1 MGEIVFRNVT
11 KRYGNITAVDDA
23 SFIVNDNEFFCF
35 FGPPLCG
42 KSTILRL
49 ILGLETPDA
58 GEIQIDGKP
67 VRGVSPAD
75 RNVAMVFQNLAL
87 FPHMSAADNVRFP
100 LVERGVP
107 EAQIEKRLTDV
118 AAKLHIG
125 HILHKPP
132 AQLSGGERQR
142 VAIARAIIRDP
153 VAYLMDDPIS
163 ALDARLREE
172 TRVELKRIQRELGKT
187 LVYVTHDQEE
197 AMSVADRMAILEN
210 GKIRQI
216 GSPVEIYDHPVNVYV
231 ARLLGS
237 PMINIMKSAACGCEH
252 RSGRRCHWLA
262 GVAAPT
268 EASEIGLRPE
278 DIKVRP
284 WSDDRPGQPAKVIE
298 VEPLGGYTV
307 VTLDAGELR
316 LRALDA
322 RPAGYQARCNCRR
335 SHASQAEYI
344 ILQRAEVPSHD
355 ERHRKKDDGEESMAK
370 STEFEPD
377 VKVRTKEYKIGCVGA
392 GMIMAECH
400 LAAYKEA
407 GFPVAA
413 IASRTMANAEK
424 VAKRW
429 KIPTIHATPEAL
441 IEDKS
446 VEIIDIAFPPDQ
458 QPALIRHALKQKHIK
473 AILAQ
478 KPLALSLA
486 EAIKLRNEAHQAGKS
501 SPSTRTCVTTSR
513 CVFSSRSS
521 IPERLAISSL
531 RRSTCMRSRIGS
543 RSLRTMTA

>member
-1 MGEIVFRNVT
+1 MGEVVFRNVT
-11 KRYGNITAVDDA
+11 KRYGNVTAVDDA
-23 SFIVNDNEFFCF
+23 TFIVKDNEFFCF

-58 GEIQIDGKP
+58 GEILIDGKP
-67 VRGVSPAD
+67 VRGVSPAE

-87 FPHMSAADNVRFP
+87 FPHMSARDNVRFP
-100 LVERGVP
+100 LAERRVP

-118 AAKLHIG
+118 AGKLHIS

-216 GSPVEIYDHPVNVYV
+216 GAPVEIYDRPISVYV

-237 PMINIMKSAACGCEH
+237 PMMNILKSMRAGTGIEAAGGAI
-252 RSGRRCHWLA
+252 RLTGGTVPA
-262 GVAAPT
+262 

-278 DIKVRP
+278 DIKVNP
-284 WSDDRPGQPAKVIE
+284 WSDGRQGRPAKVVE

-307 VTLDAGELR
+307 VTLDAGEAR
-316 LRALDA
+316 LRALMRGQPDIKPDA
-322 RPAGYQARCNCRR
+322 
-335 SHASQAEYI
+335 
-344 ILQRAEVPSHD
+344 
-355 ERHRKKDDGEESMAK
+355 M
-370 STEFEPD
+370 
-377 VKVRTKEYKIGCVGA
+377 
-392 GMIMAECH
+392 
-400 LAAYKEA
+400 
-407 GFPVAA
+407 VALSCE
-413 IASRTMANAEK
+413 ASRVHYFSAAGSA
-424 VAKRW
+424 VAR
-429 KIPTIHATPEAL
+429 
-441 IEDKS
+441 
-446 VEIIDIAFPPDQ
+446 
-458 QPALIRHALKQKHIK
+458 
-473 AILAQ
+473 
-478 KPLALSLA
+478 
-486 EAIKLRNEAHQAGKS
+486 
-501 SPSTRTCVTTSR
+501 
-513 CVFSSRSS
+513 
-521 IPERLAISSL
+521 
-531 RRSTCMRSRIGS
+531 
-543 RSLRTMTA
+543 